1 MAKRSISK
9 TVKFLP
15 EELAII
21 ETKANE
27 LKLKPANY
35 IRTMALD
42 GQILKLEVPEYYN
55 TIKELHRIGTLFNQI
70 TRRLNETGS
79 FYYDDMQNIKEEY
92 ENLCRMLNQYLS
104 TLRLKKL

>member
-1 MAKRSISK
+1 MAKRNILK

-15 EELAII
+15 EELAEI
-21 ETKANE
+21 EKRASE
-27 LKLKPANY
+27 LNLKTARY

-42 GQILKLEVPEYYN
+42 GQILKLEVPEYYQ
-55 TIKELHRIGTLFNQI
+55 TIKELHRISALINQI
-70 TRRLNETGS
+70 ARRLNETGS
-79 FYYDDMQNIKEEY
+79 FYYDDMQNIKEEH